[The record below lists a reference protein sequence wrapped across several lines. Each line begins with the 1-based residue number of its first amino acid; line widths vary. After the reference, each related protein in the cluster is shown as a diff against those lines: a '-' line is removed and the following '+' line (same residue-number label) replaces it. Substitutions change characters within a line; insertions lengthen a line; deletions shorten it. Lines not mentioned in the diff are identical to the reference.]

1 MKRIIPYG
9 RQFISKEDIKNVS
22 KTLKKDI
29 ITSGSEIPKFEKEI
43 QKYLKCKYSTVCNSG
58 TSALFLSLLSIGVKK
73 NDVVIMPSINFVASH
88 NVSKILGAK
97 IYLADV
103 NRYNGQMS
111 PDDVINVCKKF
122 KIKKIKALIVMY
134 NGGYP
139 LNSEKFYNLK
149 KKYKCYIIED
159 ACHAL
164 GAEYR
169 FKKNLFKIGSCKHS
183 DISTFSLHPL
193 KTITSG
199 EGGIVTTNSKILD
212 YKIKKFRSLG
222 IKRSK
227 EKHWDYDVELTGF
240 NFRLT
245 DFQCSLGLSQ
255 LKKIKNF
262 LKKRKQ
268 IVKKYNL
275 GLKKINQ
282 INIPIISKSY
292 NSSNHLYLINIKRYN
307 MKKKESFIR
316 YMMKNKILTQQH
328 YKPVYK
334 FKSFKGK
341 YVSRNAEIYY
351 KSTVSLPIFYQLS
364 SKEQN
369 YIISKVNSFFK
380 N

>member
-22 KTLKKDI
+22 KTLRKDI

-103 NRYNGQMS
+103 NKYNGQMS

-169 FKKNLFKIGSCKHS
+169 FKKNLFKIGSCKHA

-212 YKIKKFRSLG
+212 DQIKKFRSLG
-222 IKRSK
+222 INRSK

-262 LKKRKQ
+262 LKKIKQ
-268 IVKKYNL
+268 IAKKYNL

-334 FKSFKGK
+334 FKNFKGK

-351 KSTVSLPIFYQLS
+351 NSTVSLPIFYQLS

>member
-22 KTLKKDI
+22 KTLRKDI

-103 NRYNGQMS
+103 NKYNGQMS

-169 FKKNLFKIGSCKHS
+169 FKKNLFKIGSCKHA

-212 YKIKKFRSLG
+212 DQIKKFRSLG
-222 IKRSK
+222 INRSK

-316 YMMKNKILTQQH
+316 YMMKNRILTQQH

-351 KSTVSLPIFYQLS
+351 NSTVSLPIFYQLS

>member
-58 TSALFLSLLSIGVKK
+58 TSALFLSLLSIGLKK

-103 NRYNGQMS
+103 NKYNGQMS

>member
-1 MKRIIPYG
+1 MKRLIPYG
-9 RQFISKEDIKNVS
+9 RQFISEEDIKNVS
-22 KTLKKDI
+22 KILRRDI
-29 ITSGSEIPKFEKEI
+29 ITSGNEIPKFEDKI

-73 NDVVIMPSINFVASH
+73 NDVVIMPSINFVASY

-103 NRYNGQMS
+103 NKFNGQMS
-111 PDDVINVCKKF
+111 PDDVINICQKF
-122 KIKKIKALIVMY
+122 KIKKVKALIVMY

-139 LNSEKFYNLK
+139 LNSEKFYELK

-164 GAEYR
+164 GAEYK
-169 FKKNLFKIGSCKHS
+169 FKKSFFKIGSCKHS

-212 YKIKKFRSLG
+212 DKIKKFRSLG

-245 DFQCSLGLSQ
+245 DFQCSLGLNQ
-255 LKKIKNF
+255 LKKIKRF

-275 GLKKINQ
+275 ELKKLEQ
-282 INIPIISKSY
+282 ITTPEVYESY
-292 NSSNHLYLINIKRYN
+292 YSSNHLYLINLKKYN
-307 MKKKESFIR
+307 MKTKENFIKYMKKNR
-316 YMMKNKILTQQH
+316 ILTQQH

-334 FKSFKGK
+334 FKNFSGK
-341 YVSRNAEIYY
+341 YISRNAEIYY
-351 KSTVSLPIFYQLS
+351 KSTISLPIFYQLS

>member
-22 KTLKKDI
+22 KTLRKDI

-103 NRYNGQMS
+103 NKYNGQMS

-169 FKKNLFKIGSCKHS
+169 FKKNLFKIGSCKHA

-212 YKIKKFRSLG
+212 DQIKKFRSLG
-222 IKRSK
+222 INRSK

-262 LKKRKQ
+262 LKKRKK
-268 IVKKYNL
+268 IAKKYNL

-292 NSSNHLYLINIKRYN
+292 NSTKHLYLIKIKRYN
-307 MKKKESFIR
+307 MKKKESIIR

-334 FKSFKGK
+334 FKNFKGK

-351 KSTVSLPIFYQLS
+351 NSTVSLPIFYQLS

>member
-22 KTLKKDI
+22 KTLRKDI

-103 NRYNGQMS
+103 NKYNGQMS

-169 FKKNLFKIGSCKHS
+169 FKKNLFKIGSCKHA

-212 YKIKKFRSLG
+212 DQIKKFRSLG
-222 IKRSK
+222 INRSK

-268 IVKKYNL
+268 IAKKYNL

-334 FKSFKGK
+334 FKNFKGK

-351 KSTVSLPIFYQLS
+351 NSTVSLPIFYQLS

>member
-22 KTLKKDI
+22 KTLRKDI

-58 TSALFLSLLSIGVKK
+58 TSALFLSLLSIGLKK

-103 NRYNGQMS
+103 NKYNGQMS

-169 FKKNLFKIGSCKHS
+169 FKKNLFKIGSCKHA

-212 YKIKKFRSLG
+212 DQIKKFRSLG
-222 IKRSK
+222 INRSK

-334 FKSFKGK
+334 FKNFKGK

-351 KSTVSLPIFYQLS
+351 NSTVSLPIFYQLS

>member
-58 TSALFLSLLSIGVKK
+58 TSALFLSLLSIGLKK

-103 NRYNGQMS
+103 NKYNGQMS

-316 YMMKNKILTQQH
+316 YMMKNRILTQQH

-351 KSTVSLPIFYQLS
+351 NSTVSLPIFYQLS

>member
-58 TSALFLSLLSIGVKK
+58 TSALFLSLLSIGLKK

-103 NRYNGQMS
+103 NKYNGQMS

-159 ACHAL
+159 VCHAL

-169 FKKNLFKIGSCKHS
+169 FKKNLFKIGSCKHA

-212 YKIKKFRSLG
+212 DKIKKFRSLG
-222 IKRSK
+222 INRSK

-316 YMMKNKILTQQH
+316 YMMKNRILTQQH

-351 KSTVSLPIFYQLS
+351 NSTVSLPIFYQLS

>member
-22 KTLKKDI
+22 KTLRKDI

-58 TSALFLSLLSIGVKK
+58 TSALFLSLLSIGLKK

-103 NRYNGQMS
+103 NKYNGQMS

-169 FKKNLFKIGSCKHS
+169 FKKNLFKIGSCKHA

-212 YKIKKFRSLG
+212 DQIKKFRSLG
-222 IKRSK
+222 INRSK

-268 IVKKYNL
+268 IAKKYNL

-351 KSTVSLPIFYQLS
+351 NSTVSLPIFYQLS